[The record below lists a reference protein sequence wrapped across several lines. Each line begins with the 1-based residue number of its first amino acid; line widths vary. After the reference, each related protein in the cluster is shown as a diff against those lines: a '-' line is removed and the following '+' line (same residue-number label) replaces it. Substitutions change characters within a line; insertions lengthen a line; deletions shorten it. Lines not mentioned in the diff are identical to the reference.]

1 MARKSNNAAKVQPV
15 TAHPL
20 FRPVVTLW
28 CGALLGLGS
37 VAVHPAVLDGLLRQS
52 RIEQMLAAA
61 LPPVDLAGQA
71 LLALILAATGCL
83 IGLGIGRTATRI
95 AESRQH
101 KRASK
106 EDVLVLR
113 DELNAPF
120 VAEAEPEEPAPVVE
134 TVPTETAPAATTVPA
149 LSESAPAPAERTERH
164 PLPWAA
170 QPAYDRAE
178 TERALREAL
187 TNLQQLRGAA

>member
-61 LPPVDLAGQA
+61 LPPVDLAGQT
-71 LLALILAATGCL
+71 LLALILAATGCV
-83 IGLGIGRTATRI
+83 IGLGIGRAATRI
-95 AESRQH
+95 AEGRQH
-101 KRASK
+101 KQASK

-113 DELNAPF
+113 DELNTPF
-120 VAEAEPEEPAPVVE
+120 VAKAEPEEPAPVVE
-134 TVPTETAPAATTVPA
+134 TVATEPAPAATVLLP
-149 LSESAPAPAERTERH
+149 EEPAPAPAERAERH

-170 QPAYDRAE
+170 QPAYDRAK
-178 TERALREAL
+178 TERALRDAL